1 MNARHNGAAFDRRTF
16 LRAAAATGGAGALAL
31 LAAGCATGGVGSNPN
46 SVSIWGVT
54 GTFVPFQTKVIN
66 QFKQLHPEI
75 DVRVN
80 QVPSQGTGDA
90 TSVITAVRG
99 GTAPD
104 LWLLDRF
111 SAAQYAAIGLI
122 EPIDEL
128 IAEFEDVSKEE
139 FLSSWLGF
147 TVGELTYQ
155 GKTYGLPHDTDARG
169 MFVNRTMLRDAGLDL
184 DEFDWEQNGPV
195 TMDRMAEVSD
205 KLTKKE
211 GGNYSKMGL
220 LPWYGEGWPFTWG
233 LGLGASYFDQAD
245 SQMTMDSGSV
255 KKIYEFYDEWAQRY
269 GYRAADT
276 FIATYEPTGHP
287 PGQTA
292 FLANRMAFMVSVPS
306 TIQTFDNYGPKDLD
320 WSVAYLPTQ
329 AAGDDKYTWSGGFA
343 LCLPKGSKKNKAV
356 WELMKYFTG
365 KRGQETYMV
374 PATSVP
380 SNIAALKDP
389 KGSAK
394 SIRFFVESMPDSTCR
409 PPLPVGGAWWDSLAD
424 ARSSVLLGTASPQE
438 AVERAQARV
447 NPMMQ
452 TYSPFKL
459 PKDYDKV
466 RV

>member
-1 MNARHNGAAFDRRTF
+1 MSNAFDRRTF
-16 LRAAAATGGAGALAL
+16 LRTAAAAGGAGALAF
-31 LAAGCATGGVGSNPN
+31 LAAGCATGGAGSNPN
-46 SVSIWGVT
+46 AVSLWGVT
-54 GTFVPFQTKVIN
+54 GTFVPFQTKVID
-66 QFKQLHPEI
+66 QFKRLHPEI

-139 FLSSWLGF
+139 FLADWLGF
-147 TVGELTYQ
+147 AVGELTYK

-169 MFVNRTMLRDAGLDL
+169 MFVNKTMLKDAGIDA
-184 DEFDWEQNGPV
+184 DEFDWQQNGPV
-195 TMDRMAEVSD
+195 TFDRMGEVSD
-205 KLTKKE
+205 KLTKKS
-211 GGNYSKMGL
+211 GGNYTHMGL

-233 LGLGASYFDQAD
+233 LGLGAEYFDQET
-245 SQMTMDSGSV
+245 SHMTMDSDSV
-255 KKIYEFYDEWAQRY
+255 KKIYEFYDDWAKRY
-269 GYRAADT
+269 GYRDADT

-320 WSVAYLPTQ
+320 WTVAYLPTQ
-329 AAGDDKYTWSGGFA
+329 TADAPKYTWSGGFA

-365 KRGQETYMV
+365 KQGQETYMV

-394 SIRFFVESMPDSTCR
+394 SIKFFVESMPASTCR
-409 PPLPVGGAWWDSLAD
+409 PPLPVGGQWWDSLAD
-424 ARSSVLLGTASPQE
+424 ARSSVLLGTASPQQ

-447 NPMMQ
+447 DPIMQ
-452 TYSPFKL
+452 TYTPFKL
-459 PKDYDKV
+459 PADYDKV
-466 RV
+466 QI